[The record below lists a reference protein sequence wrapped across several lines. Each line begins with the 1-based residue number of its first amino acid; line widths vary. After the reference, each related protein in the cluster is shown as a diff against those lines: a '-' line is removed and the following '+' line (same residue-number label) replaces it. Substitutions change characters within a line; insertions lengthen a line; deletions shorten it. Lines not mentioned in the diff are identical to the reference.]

1 MNILEYLRSKNIG
14 NIPSPCGGK
23 GTCGKCRVTIVND
36 KNGKNDKIGTEITRR
51 QVLACQTEYEE
62 GMTIILPD
70 QYSENDMAIV
80 DTVINPAT
88 VSGKMTEN
96 AQKACDNGKEELA
109 TACDIGTT
117 TVACHLLSLK
127 TGRALVTTAYPNI
140 QRSYGADVISR
151 IEAAKSDK
159 LEEMRAAI
167 TGQIQQMINECLS
180 RCGRENGRIRKLVI
194 AGNTVMCHLFT
205 GLSPES
211 IGRAPFMPQEY
222 FGRNYRGGELGFANV
237 DDIYIMPAVSGYVG
251 GDITSDMLYIDMYKT
266 TACIQNTGVSKSDP
280 TGQDAISR
288 NEPDCDI
295 QTTNVFKS
303 YTNKLIHDKKDT
315 LILDIGTN
323 GEMVLGKSNDYTCCA
338 TAAGPAFEGAEI
350 ELGMSAVSGAIS
362 RVWIEN
368 DQIQVEV
375 IGADREKGQTATAK
389 GICGSGLIDALYV
402 FLSLGLIDETGRI
415 KTHRQV
421 PYKYHRYLGDDEE
434 ENDCIFLTDDVY
446 ITQDDIRKLQL
457 AKGAVAAGI
466 AVLMQARGLKCDDIG
481 QVFIAGG
488 FGSVL
493 DKHSAAGIG
502 MIPAELVDRTVAIGN
517 AAAGGAMIAAINPN
531 AEKRLDE
538 IAKSMK
544 YIELSSD
551 KNFSDEYIR
560 QMNLGEMK
568 WND

>member
-96 AQKACDNGKEELA
+96 AQEACDNGKEELA

-180 RCGRENGRIRKLVI
+180 RCGRENGRIHKLVI

-211 IGRAPFMPQEY
+211 IGRSPFMPQEY
-222 FGRNYRGGELGFANV
+222 FGRNYKGGELGFANV

-251 GDITSDMLYIDMYKT
+251 GDITSDMLYIDMHKT
-266 TACIQNTGVSKSDP
+266 TACIQNTGVPKSDT
-280 TGQDAISR
+280 TGQDILTA
-288 NEPDCDI
+288 NEL
-295 QTTNVFKS
+295 QQNR
-303 YTNKLIHDKKDT
+303 LEHDKQDT
-315 LILDIGTN
+315 GKLVQREKEMLILDIGTN

-421 PYKYHRYLGDDEE
+421 PYKYQRYLGDDEE
-434 ENDCIFLTDDVY
+434 ENDCIFLTDEVY

>member
-96 AQKACDNGKEELA
+96 AQEACDNGKEELA

-222 FGRNYRGGELGFANV
+222 FGRNYKGGELGFANV

-251 GDITSDMLYIDMYKT
+251 GDITSDMLYIDMHKT
-266 TACIQNTGVSKSDP
+266 TACIQNTGVSKSDT
-280 TGQDAISR
+280 TGQDILTA
-288 NEPDCDI
+288 NEL
-295 QTTNVFKS
+295 QQNR
-303 YTNKLIHDKKDT
+303 LEHDKQDT
-315 LILDIGTN
+315 GKLVQREKEMLILDIGTN

-434 ENDCIFLTDDVY
+434 ENDCIFLTDEVY

>member
-1 MNILEYLRSKNIG
+1 MNILEYLRSKNID

-36 KNGKNDKIGTEITRR
+36 KNGKNDKTGAGITRQ

-80 DTVINPAT
+80 DSVINTAR
-88 VSGKMTEN
+88 VSGKMADISQE
-96 AQKACDNGKEELA
+96 AYDKGIEGLA
-109 TACDIGTT
+109 VACDIGTT
-117 TVACHLLSLK
+117 TVACHLLKRK
-127 TGRALVTTAYPNI
+127 TGGVLASTAYPNA

-151 IEAAKSDK
+151 IEAAKNGK

-167 TGQIQQMINECLS
+167 TGQIQQMIDECLS
-180 RCGRENGRIRKLVI
+180 RCGEEKRRIDQLVI

-211 IGRAPFMPQEY
+211 IGRAPFMPEEY
-222 FGRNYRGGELGFANV
+222 FGRDYTGEELGFANV
-237 DDIYIMPAVSGYVG
+237 DSIYIMPAVSGYVG

-266 TACIQNTGVSKSDP
+266 TACIQNT
-280 TGQDAISR
+280 
-288 NEPDCDI
+288 
-295 QTTNVFKS
+295 
-303 YTNKLIHDKKDT
+303 NKLIQDKKDM

-323 GEMVLGKSNDYTCCA
+323 GEMVLGKANDYTCCA

-362 RVWIEN
+362 KVWIEN
-368 DQIQVEV
+368 DEIQVEV
-375 IGADREKGQTATAK
+375 IGTGRENGQADVAK
-389 GICGSGLIDALYV
+389 GICGSGLIDALHV
-402 FLSLGLIDETGRI
+402 FLKLGLIDETGRI
-415 KTHRQV
+415 KSHREV
-421 PYKYHRYLGDDEE
+421 SYKYHRYLGDDEE
-434 ENDCIFLTDDVY
+434 ENDCIFLTDEVY

-466 AVLMQARGLKCDDIG
+466 AVLMGARGLKCDDIG

-493 DKHSAAGIG
+493 DKHSAAEIG
-502 MIPAELVDRTVAIGN
+502 MIPTELVDRTVAIGN
-517 AAAGGAMIAAINPN
+517 AAAGGAMIAATNPD
-531 AEKRLDE
+531 AGKRLDE

-551 KNFSDEYIR
+551 ANFSDEYIR

>member
-36 KNGKNDKIGTEITRR
+36 KNGKNDKIGTEITRQ

-80 DTVINPAT
+80 DTVINPEK
-88 VSGKMTEN
+88 VSGKITDN
-96 AQKACDNGKEELA
+96 AQEACDNGKEELA
-109 TACDIGTT
+109 AACDIGTT
-117 TVACHLLSLK
+117 TVACHLLSRK
-127 TGRALVTTAYPNI
+127 TGRTLVTTAYPNA

-151 IEAAKSDK
+151 IEAAKNDK
-159 LEEMRAAI
+159 LEEMRVAI

-180 RCGRENGRIRKLVI
+180 RCGRENQQISQLVI

-222 FGRNYRGGELGFANV
+222 FGRNYKGGELGFANV

-251 GDITSDMLYIDMYKT
+251 GDITSDMLYIDMYKN
-266 TACIQNTGVSKSDP
+266 TACIQNTGASKSDT
-280 TGQDAISR
+280 TGQDILTA
-288 NEPDCDI
+288 NEL
-295 QTTNVFKS
+295 QQNR
-303 YTNKLIHDKKDT
+303 LEHDKKDT
-315 LILDIGTN
+315 GKLVQREKEMLILDIGTN

-375 IGADREKGQTATAK
+375 IGADRENGQTATAK

-421 PYKYHRYLGDDEE
+421 TYKYHRYLGDDEE
-434 ENDCIFLTDDVY
+434 ENDCIFLTDEVY

-466 AVLMQARGLKCDDIG
+466 AVLMEARGLKCDDIG

-493 DKHSAAGIG
+493 DKRSAAGIG

-517 AAAGGAMIAAINPN
+517 AAAGGAIIAATNPN

-538 IAKSMK
+538 IAQSMK

>member
-23 GTCGKCRVTIVND
+23 RTCGKCRVTIVND
-36 KNGKNDKIGTEITRR
+36 KNGKNDKIGTEITRQ
-51 QVLACQTEYEE
+51 QVLACQTEYKE

-96 AQKACDNGKEELA
+96 AQEACDNGKEELA

-180 RCGRENGRIRKLVI
+180 RCGRENGRIRQLVI

-222 FGRNYRGGELGFANV
+222 FGRNYKGGELGFANV

-266 TACIQNTGVSKSDP
+266 TACIQNTGVSKSDT
-280 TGQDAISR
+280 TGQDI
-288 NEPDCDI
+288 
-295 QTTNVFKS
+295 
-303 YTNKLIHDKKDT
+303 
-315 LILDIGTN
+315 
-323 GEMVLGKSNDYTCCA
+323 
-338 TAAGPAFEGAEI
+338 
-350 ELGMSAVSGAIS
+350 
-362 RVWIEN
+362 
-368 DQIQVEV
+368 
-375 IGADREKGQTATAK
+375 
-389 GICGSGLIDALYV
+389 
-402 FLSLGLIDETGRI
+402 
-415 KTHRQV
+415 
-421 PYKYHRYLGDDEE
+421 
-434 ENDCIFLTDDVY
+434 
-446 ITQDDIRKLQL
+446 
-457 AKGAVAAGI
+457 
-466 AVLMQARGLKCDDIG
+466 
-481 QVFIAGG
+481 
-488 FGSVL
+488 
-493 DKHSAAGIG
+493 
-502 MIPAELVDRTVAIGN
+502 
-517 AAAGGAMIAAINPN
+517 
-531 AEKRLDE
+531 
-538 IAKSMK
+538 
-544 YIELSSD
+544 
-551 KNFSDEYIR
+551 
-560 QMNLGEMK
+560 
-568 WND
+568 

>member
-96 AQKACDNGKEELA
+96 AQEACDNGKEELA

-180 RCGRENGRIRKLVI
+180 RCGRENGRIHKLVI

-211 IGRAPFMPQEY
+211 IGRSPFMPQEY
-222 FGRNYRGGELGFANV
+222 FGRNYKGGELGFANV

-251 GDITSDMLYIDMYKT
+251 GDITSDMLYIDMHKT
-266 TACIQNTGVSKSDP
+266 TACIQNTGVPKSDT
-280 TGQDAISR
+280 TGQDILTA
-288 NEPDCDI
+288 NEL
-295 QTTNVFKS
+295 QQNR
-303 YTNKLIHDKKDT
+303 LEHDKQDT
-315 LILDIGTN
+315 GKFVQREKEMLILDIGTN

-434 ENDCIFLTDDVY
+434 ENDCIFLTDEVY

>member
-96 AQKACDNGKEELA
+96 AQEACDNGKEELA

-222 FGRNYRGGELGFANV
+222 FGRNYKGGELGFANV

-251 GDITSDMLYIDMYKT
+251 GDITSDMLYIDMHKT
-266 TACIQNTGVSKSDP
+266 TACIQNTGVSKSDT
-280 TGQDAISR
+280 TGQDILTA
-288 NEPDCDI
+288 NEL
-295 QTTNVFKS
+295 QHNR
-303 YTNKLIHDKKDT
+303 LEHDKQDT
-315 LILDIGTN
+315 GKLVQREKEMLILDIGTN

-434 ENDCIFLTDDVY
+434 ENDCIFLTDEVY

-531 AEKRLDE
+531 AEKKLDE

>member
-96 AQKACDNGKEELA
+96 AQEACDNGKEELA

-180 RCGRENGRIRKLVI
+180 RCGRKNGRIRKLVI

-222 FGRNYRGGELGFANV
+222 FGRNYKGEELGFANV

-266 TACIQNTGVSKSDP
+266 TACIQNTGVSKSDT
-280 TGQDAISR
+280 TGQDILTA
-288 NEPDCDI
+288 NEL
-295 QTTNVFKS
+295 QQNR
-303 YTNKLIHDKKDT
+303 LEHDKQDT
-315 LILDIGTN
+315 GKLVQREKERLILDIGTN

-362 RVWIEN
+362 RVWVEN

-375 IGADREKGQTATAK
+375 IGADREKGQEATAK
-389 GICGSGLIDALYV
+389 GICGSGLIDALCV

-421 PYKYHRYLGDDEE
+421 SYKYHRYLGDDEE
-434 ENDCIFLTDDVY
+434 ENECIFLTDEVY

-466 AVLMQARGLKCDDIG
+466 AVLMRARGLKCDDIG

-517 AAAGGAMIAAINPN
+517 AAAGGAMIAATNPN

>member
-70 QYSENDMAIV
+70 QYGENDMAIV

-88 VSGKMTEN
+88 VSGKITEN

-109 TACDIGTT
+109 AACDIGTT

-205 GLSPES
+205 GISPES

-222 FGRNYRGGELGFANV
+222 FGRNYKGGELGFANV

-251 GDITSDMLYIDMYKT
+251 GDITSDMLYIDMYKN
-266 TACIQNTGVSKSDP
+266 TACIQNTGVSKSDT
-280 TGQDAISR
+280 TGQDILTA
-288 NEPDCDI
+288 NEL
-295 QTTNVFKS
+295 QQNR
-303 YTNKLIHDKKDT
+303 LEHDKQDT
-315 LILDIGTN
+315 GKLVQREKEMLILDIGTN

-362 RVWIEN
+362 RVWVEN

-375 IGADREKGQTATAK
+375 IGADREKGQEATAK
-389 GICGSGLIDALYV
+389 GICGSGLIDALCV

-421 PYKYHRYLGDDEE
+421 SYKYHRYLGDDEE
-434 ENDCIFLTDDVY
+434 ENECIFLTDEVY

-466 AVLMQARGLKCDDIG
+466 AVLMRARGLKCDDIG

-538 IAKSMK
+538 IAKSMR

>member
-36 KNGKNDKIGTEITRR
+36 KNGKNDKIGTEITRQ

-80 DTVINPAT
+80 DTVINPEK
-88 VSGKMTEN
+88 VSGKITDN
-96 AQKACDNGKEELA
+96 AQEVCDNGKEELA
-109 TACDIGTT
+109 AACDIGTT
-117 TVACHLLSLK
+117 TVACHLLSRK
-127 TGRALVTTAYPNI
+127 TGRTLVTTAYPNA

-151 IEAAKSDK
+151 IEAAKNNK
-159 LEEMRAAI
+159 LEEMRGAI

-180 RCGRENGRIRKLVI
+180 RCGRENQQISQLVI

-222 FGRNYRGGELGFANV
+222 FGRNYKGRELGFSNV

-266 TACIQNTGVSKSDP
+266 TACIQ
-280 TGQDAISR
+280 
-288 NEPDCDI
+288 
-295 QTTNVFKS
+295 TTNVFKA
-303 YTNKLIHDKKDT
+303 YTNQLVHDKKDT

-421 PYKYHRYLGDDEE
+421 SYKYHRYLGDDEE
-434 ENDCIFLTDDVY
+434 ENDCIFLTDEVY

-466 AVLMQARGLKCDDIG
+466 AVLMEARGLKCDDIG

-493 DKHSAAGIG
+493 DKRSAAGIG

-517 AAAGGAMIAAINPN
+517 AAAGGAIIAATNPN
-531 AEKRLDE
+531 AKKRLDE
-538 IAKSMK
+538 IAQSMK

>member
-96 AQKACDNGKEELA
+96 AQEACDNGKEELA

-266 TACIQNTGVSKSDP
+266 TACIQNTGVSKSDT
-280 TGQDAISR
+280 TGQDILTA
-288 NEPDCDI
+288 NEL
-295 QTTNVFKS
+295 QQNR
-303 YTNKLIHDKKDT
+303 LEHDKQDT
-315 LILDIGTN
+315 GKLVQREKEMLILDIGTN

-389 GICGSGLIDALYV
+389 GICGSGLIDALCV

-434 ENDCIFLTDDVY
+434 ENDCIFLTDEVY
-446 ITQDDIRKLQL
+446 ITQDDIRKIQL

-466 AVLMQARGLKCDDIG
+466 AVLMRARGLKCDDIG

-517 AAAGGAMIAAINPN
+517 AAAGGAMIAATNPN

-551 KNFSDEYIR
+551 ENFSDEYIR

>member
-96 AQKACDNGKEELA
+96 AQEACDNGKEELA

-222 FGRNYRGGELGFANV
+222 FGRNYKGGELGFANV

-266 TACIQNTGVSKSDP
+266 TACIQNTGVSKSDT
-280 TGQDAISR
+280 TGQNILTA
-288 NEPDCDI
+288 NEL
-295 QTTNVFKS
+295 QQNR
-303 YTNKLIHDKKDT
+303 LEHDKQDT
-315 LILDIGTN
+315 GKLVQREKEMLILDIGTN

>member
-1 MNILEYLRSKNIG
+1 MHILEYLRSKHIG

-36 KNGKNDKIGTEITRR
+36 KNGKNDKIGTEITRQ
-51 QVLACQTEYEE
+51 QVLACQTEYKE

-96 AQKACDNGKEELA
+96 AQEACDNGKEELA

-180 RCGRENGRIRKLVI
+180 RCGRENGRIRQLVI

-222 FGRNYRGGELGFANV
+222 FGRNYKGGELGFANV
-237 DDIYIMPAVSGYVG
+237 DDIYIMPAASGYVG

-266 TACIQNTGVSKSDP
+266 TACIQNTGVSKSDT
-280 TGQDAISR
+280 TGQDILTA
-288 NEPDCDI
+288 NEL
-295 QTTNVFKS
+295 QQNR
-303 YTNKLIHDKKDT
+303 LEHDKQDT
-315 LILDIGTN
+315 GKLVQREKEMLILDIGTN

-421 PYKYHRYLGDDEE
+421 HYKYHRYLGDDEE
-434 ENDCIFLTDDVY
+434 ENACIFLTDEVY

-517 AAAGGAMIAAINPN
+517 AAARGAMIAAIHPN
-531 AEKRLDE
+531 AETRLDE

>member
-96 AQKACDNGKEELA
+96 AQEACDNGKEELA

-205 GLSPES
+205 RLSPES

-222 FGRNYRGGELGFANV
+222 FGRNYKGGELGFANV

-266 TACIQNTGVSKSDP
+266 TACIQNTGVSKSDT
-280 TGQDAISR
+280 TGQDILTA
-288 NEPDCDI
+288 NEL
-295 QTTNVFKS
+295 QQNR
-303 YTNKLIHDKKDT
+303 LEHDKQDT
-315 LILDIGTN
+315 GKLVQREKEMLILDIGTN

-517 AAAGGAMIAAINPN
+517 AAAGGAMIAATNPN

>member
-36 KNGKNDKIGTEITRR
+36 KNGKNDKIGTEITRQ

-80 DTVINPAT
+80 DTIINPAT

-96 AQKACDNGKEELA
+96 AQEARDNGKEELA

-180 RCGRENGRIRKLVI
+180 RCGRENGRIRQLVI

-222 FGRNYRGGELGFANV
+222 FGRNYKGGELGFANV

-266 TACIQNTGVSKSDP
+266 TACIQNTGVSKSDT
-280 TGQDAISR
+280 TGQDILTA
-288 NEPDCDI
+288 NEL
-295 QTTNVFKS
+295 QQNR
-303 YTNKLIHDKKDT
+303 LEHDKQDT
-315 LILDIGTN
+315 GKLVQREKEMLILDIGTN

-421 PYKYHRYLGDDEE
+421 HYKYHRYLGDDEE
-434 ENDCIFLTDDVY
+434 ENDCIFLTDEVY

-531 AEKRLDE
+531 AEKKLDE

>member
-36 KNGKNDKIGTEITRR
+36 KNGKNDKIGTEITRQ

-96 AQKACDNGKEELA
+96 AQEACDNGKEELA

-180 RCGRENGRIRKLVI
+180 RCGRENGRIRQLVI

-222 FGRNYRGGELGFANV
+222 FGRNYKGGELGFANV

-266 TACIQNTGVSKSDP
+266 TACIQNTGVAKSDT
-280 TGQDAISR
+280 TGQDILTA
-288 NEPDCDI
+288 NEL
-295 QTTNVFKS
+295 QQNR
-303 YTNKLIHDKKDT
+303 LEHDKQDT
-315 LILDIGTN
+315 GKLVQREKEMLILDIGTN

-368 DQIQVEV
+368 DQIQVKV
-375 IGADREKGQTATAK
+375 IGADQEKGQTATAK

>member
-96 AQKACDNGKEELA
+96 AQEACDNWKEELA
-109 TACDIGTT
+109 IACDIGTT

-127 TGRALVTTAYPNI
+127 TGRVLVTTAYPNA
-140 QRSYGADVISR
+140 QRSYGADVVSR

-180 RCGRENGRIRKLVI
+180 RCGRENGRIRQLVI

-222 FGRNYRGGELGFANV
+222 FGRNYKGGELGFANV

-266 TACIQNTGVSKSDP
+266 TACIQNTGVSKSDT
-280 TGQDAISR
+280 TGQDILTA
-288 NEPDCDI
+288 NEL
-295 QTTNVFKS
+295 QQNR
-303 YTNKLIHDKKDT
+303 LEHDKQDT
-315 LILDIGTN
+315 GKLVQREKEMLILDIGTN
-323 GEMVLGKSNDYTCCA
+323 GEMVLGKSNDYICCA

-375 IGADREKGQTATAK
+375 IGADREKGQTAMAK

-531 AEKRLDE
+531 AEKKLDE

>member
-36 KNGKNDKIGTEITRR
+36 KNGKNDKIGTEITRQ

-96 AQKACDNGKEELA
+96 AQEACDNGKEELA

-127 TGRALVTTAYPNI
+127 TGRALATTAYPNI

-180 RCGRENGRIRKLVI
+180 RCGRENGRIRQLVI
-194 AGNTVMCHLFT
+194 TGNTVMCHLFT

-222 FGRNYRGGELGFANV
+222 FGRNYKGGELGFANV

-266 TACIQNTGVSKSDP
+266 TACIQNTGVSKSDT
-280 TGQDAISR
+280 TGQDILTA
-288 NEPDCDI
+288 NEL
-295 QTTNVFKS
+295 QQNR
-303 YTNKLIHDKKDT
+303 LEHDKQDT
-315 LILDIGTN
+315 GKLVQREKEMLILDIGTN

-368 DQIQVEV
+368 DQIRVEV

-434 ENDCIFLTDDVY
+434 ENECIFLTDEVY

-481 QVFIAGG
+481 QVYIAGG